1 MFEQYI
7 NWFENL
13 SLYKDYLFRLPEP
26 LNNPVFLSIF
36 AIFLIISLCSSLIN
50 HISSWRFHRRMKAKN
65 RKLEEEK
72 LNQKLREAA
81 EIKERNKDNEL
92 FNTYIK
98 FIMMAQMQNM
108 SSITNLT
115 FEQWQH
121 AMSKSVEV
129 VEVVKKTPME
139 EAERKEP
146 EEPKKLKKP
155 ETVNVENPTVTI
167 AVEPQEKNIEQSK
180 VTDSVLQNIEW
191 TESNQ
196 LEIEPEIELDLPELV
211 TFEEEEEVPGT
222 EMVQK
227 IEPLLAEESEELTAE
242 QQSDFSKLI
251 AMMQAESR
259 QREQVEE
266 YNKRK
271 TEITRQNAEVLEK
284 TLHKDIE
291 KFDKKE
297 EISFLE
303 DEVEHRKL
311 QVLAVMEKEQLG
323 KQKKNRF
330 GMRKRKNCE
339 NESDM

>member
-13 SLYKDYLFRLPEP
+13 SLYKDYLFRIPEP

-81 EIKERNKDNEL
+81 EIKERNKDNKV

-121 AMSKSVEV
+121 AMSRSVEV
-129 VEVVKKTPME
+129 VEVVKTPME

-146 EEPKKLKKP
+146 EETKKSKKP
-155 ETVNVENPTVTI
+155 ETVNVEEPAVTV
-167 AVEPQEKNIEQSK
+167 AAELQEKQPIEQSK
-180 VTDSVLQNIEW
+180 VTDSVVQSLEW
-191 TESNQ
+191 TESSQ
-196 LEIEPEIELDLPELV
+196 LEIEPEIEVDLPELV
-211 TFEEEEEVPGT
+211 IFEAEEEVPGT
-222 EMVQK
+222 EIVQK
-227 IEPLLAEESEELTAE
+227 IEPLLSEESEELTAE

-251 AMMQAESR
+251 AMMQAENR

-271 TEITRQNAEVLEK
+271 TEITKQNAEVLEK

-311 QVLAVMEKEQLG
+311 QALAAMEEEQLG